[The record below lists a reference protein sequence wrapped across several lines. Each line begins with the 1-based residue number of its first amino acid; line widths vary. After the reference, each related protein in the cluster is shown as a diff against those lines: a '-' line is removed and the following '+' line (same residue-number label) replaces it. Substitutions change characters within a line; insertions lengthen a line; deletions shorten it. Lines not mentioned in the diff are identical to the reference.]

1 MAGVSPSRIS
11 KIQGH
16 IERTEP
22 SGPTVTLLERYKVKH

>member
-16 IERTEP
+16 IERTDP
-22 SGPTVTLLERYKVKH
+22 SGPTATLHDRYKVKH